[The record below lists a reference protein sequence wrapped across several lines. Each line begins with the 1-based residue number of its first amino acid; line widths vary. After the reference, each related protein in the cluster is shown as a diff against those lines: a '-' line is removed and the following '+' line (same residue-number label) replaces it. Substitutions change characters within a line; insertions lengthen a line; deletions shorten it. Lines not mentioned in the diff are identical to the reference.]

1 MARTPRI
8 FTLVLLMDFS
18 RGAVHRGDGV
28 LDLEL
33 TAAGLS
39 DQGLVRGNNEDA
51 FLIATERRFFLVADG
66 LGGHAGG
73 EKASALA
80 VSIAAAGSERCTDWS
95 DPARELPELL
105 AQADAAVREQAVG
118 PLLGMGSTVVALY
131 LRDGRYWTAH
141 AGDSRAY
148 RLHEGRLERL
158 TRDHTPEVESGLW
171 LPGNGRSGMITR
183 ALGIGPSTQ
192 FEVGEGAIGSGDVFL
207 LCSDGLT
214 DPVPDEIITGILQ
227 QTTTPTEASSLLIE
241 AALAAGGP
249 DNITAVVVAVA

>member
-1 MARTPRI
+1 VP
-8 FTLVLLMDFS
+8 
-18 RGAVHRGDGV
+18 
-28 LDLEL
+28 DLKL

-39 DQGLVRGNNEDA
+39 DRGLVRGNNEDA
-51 FLIATERRFFLVADG
+51 YLLATERRLFLVADG

-80 VSIAAAGSERCTDWS
+80 VDIVAAGTDRCPDWS
-95 DPARELPELL
+95 DPPHDLPDLL
-105 AQADAAVREQAVG
+105 AIADTAVREQAVG

-131 LRDGRYWTAH
+131 LRDGRFWTAH

-148 RLHEGRLERL
+148 RLHERRLERL

-192 FEVGEGAIGSGDVFL
+192 FELGEGTVSSGDIFL

-214 DPVPDEIITGILQ
+214 DAVPDDVIAGILQ
-227 QTTTPTEASSLLIE
+227 GVTTPEDAVTHLVES
-241 AALAAGGP
+241 ALAAGGP
-249 DNITAVVVAVA
+249 DNITTVVVAIA

>member
-1 MARTPRI
+1 VP
-8 FTLVLLMDFS
+8 
-18 RGAVHRGDGV
+18 
-28 LDLEL
+28 DLEL

-51 FLIATERRFFLVADG
+51 FLLATERRLFLVADG

-80 VSIAAAGSERCTDWS
+80 VNVVAAGSERCPEWS

-118 PLLGMGSTVVALY
+118 PLLGMGSTVVALH
-131 LRDGRYWTAH
+131 LRDGRFWTAH

-183 ALGIGPSTQ
+183 ALGIGAGTR
-192 FEVGEGAIGSGDVFL
+192 FELGEGTIGSGDVFL

-214 DPVPDEIITGILQ
+214 DAVPDDFIAGILQ
-227 QTTTPTEASSLLIE
+227 EAATPAEAVTHLIE